1 MKTELEKT
9 AKIAKRNTKISDSI
23 EERKNYLLS
32 LLDVDIQRSKIV
44 ICEVEKPCACASF
57 SVKELKDRY
66 RINYRCGYSRHNY
79 APCIEVLK

>member
-1 MKTELEKT
+1 MRTELK
-9 AKIAKRNTKISDSI
+9 KIAETAKRNTRISDSI

-44 ICEVEKPCACASF
+44 ICETEKPCAGASF
-57 SVKELKDRY
+57 SLIELKDRF